1 MFEAGKLSATT
12 ADHSGRDHCGGCS
25 SSLSEWCCESVTV
38 GDGEWIHRLG
48 PPLGR
53 SAKVG
58 GGVLQRQPDQRR
70 RRSIVR
76 EVAGRLD
83 DLEQSRIDALDR
95 VGCLDYMPH
104 ARRGGKKRNHPS
116 PALAPERR
124 EGWMSLAP
132 GAALEFYERL
142 PSGVCVDCGVNRPEY
157 LGFEFAVLPA
167 RVLEALSDQVRDAG
181 RQGHGRRCRSQ
192 VRWSALLAMGH
203 CELDIPKPASVDAV
217 DDRQPELTRLGAF
230 DPDPRDVTRPMWE
243 NAEREINRL
252 VADLHVLAGLH
263 PHASKNTAGYTGSS
277 WRRCRAV
284 TSAITASITEL
295 IISWETSV
303 LYGETALGLPRTVT
317 LRAYMTIFLSSMPAK
332 RRSCVRIGSG
342 SKLPPWLGGGGRSV
356 AGRARLAASWCS
368 SQYCDCSPLR
378 ASPRRGFASG
388 RQRDPAEQADHG
400 PWSISMTIVF
410 GALGVPVSQSPES
423 VGGFRFDRFLWELA
437 RPTAYQLKRI
447 ETFGPDEQIQQSRG
461 AASHGV
467 ISTALVMP

>member
-1 MFEAGKLSATT
+1 MVSKVPRQAKSLANLVLSRVPLRYRFWKQLALWEWTYFWFEAGKLSATT

-192 VRWSALLAMGH
+192 VRWSALLAMGN
-203 CELDIPKPASVDAV
+203 CELDIPKPASVDVV

-263 PHASKNTAGYTGSS
+263 PQRIEEH
-277 WRRCRAV
+277 RRVYRL
-284 TSAITASITEL
+284 EL
-295 IISWETSV
+295 A
-303 LYGETALGLPRTVT
+303 ALPGGNLGHHGIDNRVDNLLGDLRTV
-317 LRAYMTIFLSSMPAK
+317 R
-332 RRSCVRIGSG
+332 
-342 SKLPPWLGGGGRSV
+342 
-356 AGRARLAASWCS
+356 
-368 SQYCDCSPLR
+368 
-378 ASPRRGFASG
+378 
-388 RQRDPAEQADHG
+388 
-400 PWSISMTIVF
+400 
-410 GALGVPVSQSPES
+410 
-423 VGGFRFDRFLWELA
+423 
-437 RPTAYQLKRI
+437 
-447 ETFGPDEQIQQSRG
+447 
-461 AASHGV
+461 
-467 ISTALVMP
+467 